1 MLRSLVESRYL
12 IAELVARDIRSRYRG
27 SLLGLFWSVL
37 NPLLQ
42 LGLYTLVFSVF
53 LKIRMDSQ
61 ETTGRFAELLFC
73 ALLPWTAIHECISR
87 SAGAF
92 LEHANLVRKA
102 RFPLQVLPFSL
113 MLSAL
118 IHQGLASLVFAAVI
132 VLSGSLSWIHL
143 PLLVLLIPLQ
153 AMFMFG
159 SGLMISAIN
168 VFYRDAMQMAAVLL
182 MFVFWLT
189 PIVYSRSFLP
199 RPFDLLLAANP
210 LTHLIEAYRFAFFGT
225 PALSPAGLLYWAVF
239 ALVTLGAGAAVLR
252 RSRPQILDLV

>member
-1 MLRSLVESRYL
+1 MLRSLLESRYL
-12 IAELVARDIRSRYRG
+12 IAELVARDIRSRYMG

-53 LKIRMDSQ
+53 LKIRMESAQ
-61 ETTGRFAELLFC
+61 TTAGFAELLFC

-87 SAGAF
+87 SAGSF

-118 IHQGLASLVFAAVI
+118 VHQGLASVVFAGV
-132 VLSGSLSWIHL
+132 VVVSGSLTWIHL
-143 PLLVLLIPLQ
+143 PWLLLLVPLQ
-153 AMFMFG
+153 AVFMFG
-159 SGLMISAIN
+159 SALLISAVN
-168 VFYRDAMQMAAVLL
+168 VFFRDAMQMVAVLL

-189 PIVYSRSFLP
+189 PIVYSRALLP
-199 RPFDLLLAANP
+199 PPFDLLLAANP
-210 LTHLIEAYRFAFFGT
+210 LTHLVEAYRFAFFGA
-225 PALSPAGLLYWAVF
+225 PALSAVGLLYWAAF
-239 ALVTLGAGAAVLR
+239 ALVMLGLGAVTLR
-252 RSRPQILDLV
+252 RCRAQILDLV